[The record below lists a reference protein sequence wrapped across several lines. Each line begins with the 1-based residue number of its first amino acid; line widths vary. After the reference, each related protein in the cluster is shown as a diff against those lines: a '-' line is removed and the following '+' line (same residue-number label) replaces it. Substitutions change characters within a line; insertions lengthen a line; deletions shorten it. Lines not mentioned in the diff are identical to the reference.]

1 MGAQGDRSSL
11 RRGEREGHGVLS
23 AKLDW
28 ESAKLVEIT
37 DLTPDIRL
45 LTIKREGRFVAPTAG
60 SHINVIVLIDGRPVT
75 RSYSV
80 VGSCRDGLY
89 RIAVKRVADSRGGS
103 RYMWSLARGAT
114 LQVSQPANHFDLGFA
129 AAEYVLVAGGIGIT
143 PIYGMALTLAA
154 ADVPVKL
161 LYAVRTQADL
171 AFVEELRAHLGTR
184 LETFVAEENK
194 RIDLHAVIA
203 RMQPDG
209 ELYICG
215 PIALLEDAKSLW
227 RSFGRP
233 IERLRFETFGN
244 SGRFAT
250 TAFRAEIPRLDLT
263 IEVNA
268 NESLL
273 DALERSG
280 VPMIAD
286 CRRGECGLC
295 VLQILEVDGRI
306 DHRDV
311 FFSEG
316 QKASN
321 ERLCTCVSR
330 IDGGVVTLD
339 VPDRS

>member
-1 MGAQGDRSSL
+1 M
-11 RRGEREGHGVLS
+11 RRGERGGYRVLS

-28 ESAKLVEIT
+28 ESAKLIDIT
-37 DLTPDIRL
+37 NLTPDIRL
-45 LTIKREGRFVAPTAG
+45 FTIKRDGPFVAPAPG

-80 VGSCRDGLY
+80 IGACRDGLY

-103 RYMWSLARGAT
+103 RYMWALERGAT
-114 LQVSQPANHFDLGFA
+114 LQLSQPVNHFDLGFA
-129 AAEYVLVAGGIGIT
+129 ATEYVLIAGGIGIT
-143 PIYGMALTLAA
+143 PIYGMALALTATN
-154 ADVPVKL
+154 VPVKV
-161 LYAVRTQADL
+161 LYAARTQADL
-171 AFVEELRAHLGTR
+171 AFIPDLREHLGSR
-184 LETFVAEENK
+184 LETFVAEDNE

-203 RMQPDG
+203 GMQPDG

-244 SGRFAT
+244 NGRFAA
-250 TAFRAEIPRLDLT
+250 TAFRAEIPRLELT
-263 IEVNA
+263 IEVA
-268 NESLL
+268 ADESLL

-295 VLQILEVDGRI
+295 VLPILKI
-306 DHRDV
+306 NASLDHRDV
-311 FFSEG
+311 FFSDE
-316 QKASN
+316 QKALN
-321 ERLCTCVSR
+321 DRLCTCVSR

-339 VPDRS
+339 VPDRN

>member
-1 MGAQGDRSSL
+1 MST
-11 RRGEREGHGVLS
+11 
-23 AKLDW
+23 KLDW
-28 ESAKLVEIT
+28 ESAKLVDIA

-45 LTIKREGRFVAPTAG
+45 FTIKREGRFVTPSPG

-89 RIAVKRVADSRGGS
+89 RIAVKRLADGRGGS
-103 RYMWSLARGAT
+103 RYMWSLEPGAN
-114 LQVSQPANHFDLGFA
+114 LQLSQPANHFDLGFA
-129 AAEYVLVAGGIGIT
+129 APEYVLVAGGIGIT

-154 ADVPVKL
+154 TNVHVKV
-161 LYAVRTQADL
+161 LYAARTHTDL
-171 AFVEELRAHLGTR
+171 AFVADLRAHLGTR
-184 LETFVAEENK
+184 LETFVAEENE
-194 RIDLHAVIA
+194 RIDLHAVISS
-203 RMQPDG
+203 MHPDG

-215 PIALLEDAKSLW
+215 PIALLENAKSLW
-227 RSFGRP
+227 RSYGRP

-244 SGRFAT
+244 SGRFAA
-250 TAFRAEIPRLDLT
+250 TAFRVEIPRLDLAIDVAADET
-263 IEVNA
+263 
-268 NESLL
+268 LL

-295 VLQILEVDGRI
+295 VLPILKIDGRL

-311 FFSEG
+311 FFSEE

-321 ERLCTCVSR
+321 DRLCTCVSR
-330 IDGGVVTLD
+330 VDGEVVTLD
-339 VPDRS
+339 VPNRRRSDTPAAN